1 MNVAFPALLTFL
13 LILPGYIFRAAF
25 TRSERTQLDN
35 RPFTSE
41 TVKSL
46 IITIFL
52 HTFWIQS
59 AKLFSPISID
69 YHVFLTLFTAARG
82 DLLELA
88 INKSVDHIPAFI
100 TYLMTIYIFSYLL
113 GLSAQKMVIKYKLDR
128 HHLLS
133 ELFRFDTPW
142 FYLLK
147 GYNDEGDEAD
157 FVKLAVT
164 VKQVEATYLYYGILE
179 DFFLTESG
187 NLDRIVLSS
196 VVRRQITADDTMMNV
211 ENESDFSQQAS
222 FYEISGDRLVLKYK
236 DITSLNIEYCKI
248 IENNAYPLVTP

>member
-1 MNVAFPALLTFL
+1 MNIAFPALLTFL
-13 LILPGYIFRAAF
+13 LILPGYIFRATF

-46 IITIFL
+46 IIAIAL
-52 HTFWIQS
+52 HTFWLQS
-59 AKLFSPISID
+59 AKIFLPLSID

-88 INKSVDHIPAFI
+88 INKSANQTPLFI
-100 TYLMTIYIFSYLL
+100 AYLMTLYIFSYLL
-113 GLSAQKMVIKYKLDR
+113 GLSAQKAIIKYKLDR
-128 HHLLS
+128 HPLLS

-164 VKQVEATYLYYGILE
+164 LKQAEATYLYYGILE

-196 VVRRQITADDTMMNV
+196 VVRRQLTADEAIPIDDNAP
-211 ENESDFSQQAS
+211 AS
-222 FYEISGDRLVLKYK
+222 AEEARFYEISGDRLVLKYN
-236 DITSLNIEYCKI
+236 DITSLNIEYYKI
-248 IENNAYPLVTP
+248 IENNA

>member
-13 LILPGYIFRAAF
+13 LILPGFIFRGAF

-46 IITIFL
+46 ILAIFL
-52 HTFWIQS
+52 HALWL
-59 AKLFSPISID
+59 KLTNLITPISID
-69 YHVFLTLFTAARG
+69 YQVFLTLFTAARG

-88 INKSVDHIPAFI
+88 INRSAVHMPGFI
-100 TYLMTIYIFSYLL
+100 TYLMSIYICSYLF
-113 GLSAQKMVIKYKLDR
+113 GLIAQKLVIKLKLDR
-128 HHLLS
+128 HSLLS
-133 ELFRFDTPW
+133 DFFRFDTPW

-147 GYNDEGDEAD
+147 GFNDEGDEAD

-179 DFFLTESG
+179 DFYLTDSG
-187 NLDRIVLSS
+187 NLDRIILSS
-196 VVRRQITADDTMMNV
+196 VVRRQLIADETSADEEEV
-211 ENESDFSQQAS
+211 EQAS
-222 FYEISGDRLVLKYK
+222 EALRFYEISGDRLVFKYK
-236 DITSLNIEYCKI
+236 DITSLNIEYYKI
-248 IENNAYPLVTP
+248 IENCS

>member
-1 MNVAFPALLTFL
+1 VNIAFPALLTFL
-13 LILPGYIFRAAF
+13 LILPGYIFRGAF

-46 IITIFL
+46 IISIFL
-52 HTFWIQS
+52 HSFWIQL
-59 AKLFSPISID
+59 AKLIAPISID

-88 INKSVDHIPAFI
+88 INKSANYIPAFI
-100 TYLMTIYIFSYLL
+100 IYLMTIYIFSYLL

-128 HHLLS
+128 HQILS

-164 VKQVEATYLYYGILE
+164 VQQVEATYLYYGILE

-196 VVRRQITADDTMMNV
+196 VVRRQLTADDAILIDDKASRSV
-211 ENESDFSQQAS
+211 EDAR
-222 FYEISGDRLVLKYK
+222 FYEISGDRLVLKYN
-236 DITSLNIEYCKI
+236 DITSLNIEYYKI
-248 IENNAYPLVTP
+248 IENNAC

>member
-1 MNVAFPALLTFL
+1 VNVAFPALLTFL
-13 LILPGYIFRAAF
+13 LILPGYIFRGAF

-46 IITIFL
+46 IIAIFL
-52 HTFWIQS
+52 HTFWLQLS
-59 AKLFSPISID
+59 KLFSPISID

-82 DLLELA
+82 GLLELA
-88 INKSVDHIPAFI
+88 INRSASHIPAFT
-100 TYLMTIYIFSYLL
+100 TYLVTIYIFSYTL
-113 GLSAQKMVIKYKLDR
+113 GLSAQKMIIKYKLDR
-128 HHLLS
+128 HPLLS

-142 FYLLK
+142 FYLFK
-147 GYNDEGDEAD
+147 GFNDEGDEAD

-164 VKQVEATYLYYGILE
+164 VQQVEATYLYYGILE

-196 VVRRQITADDTMMNV
+196 VVRRQLTADDAVLISSKGTV
-211 ENESDFSQQAS
+211 SLEEQAR

-236 DITSLNIEYCKI
+236 DITSLNIEYYKI
-248 IENNAYPLVTP
+248 IENNSG

>member
-1 MNVAFPALLTFL
+1 VNVAFPALLTFL
-13 LILPGYIFRAAF
+13 LILPGYIFRGAF

-46 IITIFL
+46 IIAIFL
-52 HTFWIQS
+52 HAIWLQLS
-59 AKLFSPISID
+59 KLFAPISLD

-88 INKSVDHIPAFI
+88 INRSANHVPAFI

-113 GLSAQKMVIKYKLDR
+113 GMSAQKMVIKYKLDR
-128 HHLLS
+128 HPMLS

-142 FYLLK
+142 FYLFK
-147 GYNDEGDEAD
+147 GFNDEGDRAD

-164 VKQVEATYLYYGILE
+164 VQQVEATYLYYGILE
-179 DFFLTESG
+179 DFFLTDSG

-196 VVRRQITADDTMMNV
+196 VVRRQLTADDAALIGNMGSTLS
-211 ENESDFSQQAS
+211 EEQTR

-236 DITSLNIEYCKI
+236 DITSLNIEYYKI
-248 IENNAYPLVTP
+248 VENSAC

>member
-13 LILPGYIFRAAF
+13 LILPGFIFRGAF

-46 IITIFL
+46 ILAIFL
-52 HTFWIQS
+52 HALWL
-59 AKLFSPISID
+59 KLTNLITPISID
-69 YHVFLTLFTAARG
+69 YQVFLTLFTAARG

-88 INKSVDHIPAFI
+88 IDRSAVHMPGFI
-100 TYLMTIYIFSYLL
+100 TYLMSIYIGSYLF
-113 GLSAQKMVIKYKLDR
+113 GLIAQKLVIKLKLDR
-128 HHLLS
+128 HPLLS
-133 ELFRFDTPW
+133 DFFRFDTPW

-147 GYNDEGDEAD
+147 GFNDEGDEAD

-179 DFFLTESG
+179 DFYLTDSG
-187 NLDRIVLSS
+187 NLDRIILSS
-196 VVRRQITADDTMMNV
+196 VVRRQLIADETPI
-211 ENESDFSQQAS
+211 EEQAEQPGEALR
-222 FYEISGDRLVLKYK
+222 FYEISGDRLVFKYK
-236 DITSLNIEYCKI
+236 DITSLNIEYYKI
-248 IENNAYPLVTP
+248 IENCA